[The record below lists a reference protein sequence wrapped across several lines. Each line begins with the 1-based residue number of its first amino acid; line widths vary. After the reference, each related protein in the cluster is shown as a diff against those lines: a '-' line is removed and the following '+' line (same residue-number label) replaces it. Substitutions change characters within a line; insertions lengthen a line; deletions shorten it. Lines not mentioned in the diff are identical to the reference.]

1 MVSMKDISETCG
13 VSIATVSKAL
23 NGRTDISTSTK
34 ERVLEVAKKMGYVPN
49 SSARALKTNRTYNI
63 GVLFADEARS
73 GLTHSYFSPV
83 LDSFRQGVEEKGYDI
98 TFLGRHVGK
107 SELSYSEHSKYRGV
121 DGVIVACVDFEAEE
135 VKELLQSGIPV
146 VTIDYIFNDKACVM
160 SDNIRGMEQLV
171 SYIIQCG
178 HKKIAYIHGA
188 DSFVTRS
195 RIGSFLRTMKKYG
208 IETED
213 RYIREGIYH
222 APDVSAK
229 ITHELLSLEDRPTC
243 IVYPDDFSCIGGT
256 NVIRSKGLSIPN
268 DISVAGYDGQRIAR
282 VIEPKITTYRQNT
295 EQIGRVAATKL
306 VELIEQPELALVE
319 RLDVQ
324 GELIRGCS
332 VLSMK

>member
-83 LDSFRQGVEEKGYDI
+83 LD
-98 TFLGRHVGK
+98 

-195 RIGSFLRTMKKYG
+195 RIGSFLRTMKRYG

-243 IVYPDDFSCIGGT
+243 IVYPDDFSCIGGI
-256 NVIRSKGLSIPN
+256 NVIRSKGLTIPN

>member
-1 MVSMKDISETCG
+1 M
-13 VSIATVSKAL
+13 
-23 NGRTDISTSTK
+23 
-34 ERVLEVAKKMGYVPN
+34 
-49 SSARALKTNRTYNI
+49 
-63 GVLFADEARS
+63 
-73 GLTHSYFSPV
+73 
-83 LDSFRQGVEEKGYDI
+83 
-98 TFLGRHVGK
+98 
-107 SELSYSEHSKYRGV
+107 
-121 DGVIVACVDFEAEE
+121 
-135 VKELLQSGIPV
+135 
-146 VTIDYIFNDKACVM
+146 
-160 SDNIRGMEQLV
+160 
-171 SYIIQCG
+171 
-178 HKKIAYIHGA
+178 
-188 DSFVTRS
+188 
-195 RIGSFLRTMKKYG
+195 RTMKRYG

-243 IVYPDDFSCIGGT
+243 IVYPDDFSCIGGI
-256 NVIRSKGLSIPN
+256 NVIRSKGLTIPN